1 MEGVQSDSAFVV
13 EHRSVHRP
21 DIHLACRFGLQSHRH
36 YTGVDP
42 TVPNAGVEHD
52 VLAHN
57 IVVAK
62 YSSQAKFLNEGVP
75 DDQLKVGPSAS
86 SIRSFGGVEIA
97 VVGG

>member
-1 MEGVQSDSAFVV
+1 MPQ
-13 EHRSVHRP
+13 
-21 DIHLACRFGLQSHRH
+21 
-36 YTGVDP
+36 T
-42 TVPNAGVEHD
+42 GVEHD

-86 SIRSFGGVEIA
+86 SVGDFSGVEVA